1 MPDFQLESDAIAQG
15 LAPVAGIDE
24 AGRGPLCGPVVAAAV
39 ILDPGNIP
47 PGLRD
52 SKKLTA
58 RRRAELF
65 DIITGQCHVG
75 IGLASVGEIDDI
87 NILQASLLAMRR
99 AIDDLPESPALAL
112 IDGNR
117 QPEDLPCPARA
128 VIKGD
133 DKVLSIAAASVMA
146 KVTRDRIMADLAREF
161 PGYGWEKNAGYGTR
175 EHLSALNT
183 LGVTPH
189 HRRSF
194 RPVHNILYQDE

>member
-15 LAPVAGIDE
+15 LSPVAGIDE

-39 ILDPGNIP
+39 ILAPDNIP

-65 DIITGQCHVG
+65 DIISGQCHVG

-87 NILQASLLAMRR
+87 NILRASLLAMRR
-99 AIDDLPESPALAL
+99 AIEDLPESPALAL

-117 QPEDLPCPARA
+117 QPEDLPCPART
-128 VIKGD
+128 VVKGD

-161 PGYGWEKNAGYGTR
+161 PGYGWERNAGYGTR
-175 EHLSALNT
+175 EHLAALNT